1 MLKWY
6 EMKCVNHRDW
16 MIENFKELNLNYQE
30 IVLCMMVDFYNSEN
44 SVITYDMLADKMNT
58 SIEDIDL
65 LISELVSKDVMIIGV
80 DNGNMTFDLT
90 NLFEMS
96 YLKKD
101 DYDTVFSYFEDS
113 FNRPLNSTELNKI
126 SDFLNT
132 YSKEDIINAIRTA
145 DANQKLSIAYIE
157 GILRNTV
164 NDKKD

>member
-6 EMKCVNHRDW
+6 EMNCVNRRDW
-16 MIENFKELNLNYQE
+16 MIDNFKKLNLDYRE
-30 IVLCMMVDFYNSEN
+30 IMFCLMVDFLNSEKSIIN
-44 SVITYDMLADKMNT
+44 YEILADKLNT
-58 SIEDIDL
+58 SIEDIDI
-65 LISELVSKDVMIIGV
+65 LISELVSKDVLVIGIE
-80 DNGNMTFDLT
+80 NGNMSFDLS
-90 NLFEMS
+90 NIFEMR
-96 YLKKD
+96 YLKND

-132 YSKEDIINAIRTA
+132 YAKEDIINAIRTA